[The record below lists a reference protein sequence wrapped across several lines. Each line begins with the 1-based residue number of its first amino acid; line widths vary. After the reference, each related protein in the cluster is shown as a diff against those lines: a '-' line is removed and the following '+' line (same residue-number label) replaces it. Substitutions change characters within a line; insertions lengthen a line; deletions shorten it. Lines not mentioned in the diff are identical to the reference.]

1 MKKLWQRK
9 VSQPKLKEKL
19 FPECVMK
26 HYSVMI
32 KARKLKKLHHLEKAS
47 HRNIKSNSLKH

>member
-19 FPECVMK
+19 LPECVMK

-32 KARKLKKLHHLEKAS
+32 KARKLKKLHHLEKVS
-47 HRNIKSNSLKH
+47 YGNIKSMH